1 MNKIIIKNKTINSII
16 FVISFSMIIRLL
28 SLLNRIILNRMLG
41 ADGVALYTI
50 SIPSIMLFVSLGS
63 ISLNTSIN
71 QIVAKNKDSFDKK
84 LLKEALSIAIIAASV
99 SSLVLLMILK
109 PLSYNWLK
117 TKDAF
122 FPILSAIPLI
132 YLSSINSVL
141 RGIYNGLSKVKL
153 SQLSI
158 FIEQIFRI
166 LFQILLLLVST
177 IITKSVTYAI
187 LSMSLGEIASIIYLI
202 TKLRKTNKHKSNN
215 NYAKNILQLSMP
227 LTLTHLSSSLS
238 SFLEPI
244 IFTFIFT
251 KLSYSSDIIRSSYS
265 EISAY
270 ILPTIAMFLF
280 ISASISP
287 ILIQKVIYYNTNNKK
302 ELLMKMIEKI
312 IFVILLSSVLILSI
326 LYFYIEDLIY
336 ILYNYKIEENLIKK
350 YIFLFIFVYI
360 ESPLIAIMQG
370 LQENKKIFKII
381 TISSILKLLLIL
393 IIPYMF
399 SIGPKDTI
407 IISYLSSYTLVSC
420 IIYVNIRK
428 KLGFKFPIKY
438 LVYLI
443 IFTFFMFSL
452 LTFLNLLFLK

>member
-1 MNKIIIKNKTINSII
+1 MNKLLIKNKTISSII

-71 QIVAKNKDSFDKK
+71 QIVAKNKASFDKK
-84 LLKEALSIAIIAASV
+84 LLKDALLIAMIAASI
-99 SSLVLLMILK
+99 SSLLLLIILK
-109 PLSYNWLK
+109 PLSNNWLQ
-117 TKDAF
+117 TKEVF
-122 FPILSAIPLI
+122 FPILFSIPLI

-141 RGIYNGLSKVKL
+141 RGIYNGISKVNI
-153 SQLSI
+153 SQVSI

-166 LFQILLLLVST
+166 FFQILLLLIST

-202 TKLRKTNKHKSNN
+202 IKFRKIKSYKTNKSYTND
-215 NYAKNILQLSMP
+215 ILHLSVP
-227 LTLTHLSSSLS
+227 STLTHLSSSLS

-244 IFTFIFT
+244 LFTFIFS
-251 KLSYSSDIIRSSYS
+251 KLSYTNDIIRSSYS
-265 EISAY
+265 EITAY

-287 ILIQKVIYYNTNNKK
+287 ILIQKVTYYNTNNNKDM
-302 ELLMKMIEKI
+302 LLKLIEKI
-312 IFVILLSSVLILSI
+312 IFIILLCSILILSI
-326 LYFYIEDLIY
+326 LYFYTDELINF
-336 ILYNYKIEENLIKK
+336 LYEYKIEDNLIKK

-381 TISSILKLLLIL
+381 TISSILKLLIIL
-393 IIPYMF
+393 VIPYIL
-399 SIGPKDTI
+399 SINPKETI
-407 IISYLSSYTLVSC
+407 IISYLCSYTIVSS
-420 IIYVNIRK
+420 IIYLHIRK
-428 KLGFKFPIKY
+428 KLGFKFPLKY

-443 IFTFFMFSL
+443 IFTIFILSL

>member
-71 QIVAKNKDSFDKK
+71 QIVAQNKDSFDKK

-99 SSLVLLMILK
+99 SSLLLLVILK

-202 TKLRKTNKHKSNN
+202 TKLRKTNKHKTNN
-215 NYAKNILQLSMP
+215 IYAKDILHLSMP

-312 IFVILLSSVLILSI
+312 IFIILLSSILILTI

-336 ILYNYKIEENLIKK
+336 ILYDYKIEENLIKK

-381 TISSILKLLLIL
+381 TISSTLKLLLIL

-428 KLGFKFPIKY
+428 KLGFKFPLKY

-443 IFTFFMFSL
+443 IFTFFIFSL

>member
-1 MNKIIIKNKTINSII
+1 MKKLFIKNKTLNSII

-41 ADGVALYTI
+41 ADGVTLYTI

-71 QIVAKNKDSFDKK
+71 QIVAKKRESFDKK
-84 LLKEALSIAIIAASV
+84 LLKEALLIAIIVASI
-99 SSLVLLMILK
+99 SSLILLIILK
-109 PLSYNWLK
+109 PLSYNWLQ
-117 TKDAF
+117 TNDAF

-141 RGIYNGLSKVKL
+141 RGIYNGLSKVTI

-166 LFQILLLLVST
+166 LFQILLLLAST

-202 TKLRKTNKHKSNN
+202 IKFKKTKKHKTNNTYTKD
-215 NYAKNILQLSMP
+215 ILHLSMP

-238 SFLEPI
+238 AFLEPI
-244 IFTFIFT
+244 IFTFIFS
-251 KLSYSSDIIRSSYS
+251 KLSYPNDIIRSSYS

-270 ILPTIAMFLF
+270 ILPTIAMFIF

-287 ILIQKVIYYNTNNKK
+287 ILIQKVTYYNTNNCKD
-302 ELLMKMIEKI
+302 LLLKMIEKI
-312 IFVILLSSVLILSI
+312 IFIILFSSIVILSI
-326 LYFYIEDLIY
+326 LYFYTDDLIN
-336 ILYNYKIEENLIKK
+336 ILYDYKIEENLIKK

-381 TISSILKLLLIL
+381 TFSSILKLLVIL
-393 IIPYMF
+393 IIPYIF
-399 SIGPKDTI
+399 SISPKETI
-407 IISYLSSYTLVSC
+407 IISYLSSYTLVSS
-420 IIYVNIRK
+420 IIYIHIRK
-428 KLGFKFPIKY
+428 KLGFKFPLKY

-443 IFTFFMFSL
+443 IFTIFILSL